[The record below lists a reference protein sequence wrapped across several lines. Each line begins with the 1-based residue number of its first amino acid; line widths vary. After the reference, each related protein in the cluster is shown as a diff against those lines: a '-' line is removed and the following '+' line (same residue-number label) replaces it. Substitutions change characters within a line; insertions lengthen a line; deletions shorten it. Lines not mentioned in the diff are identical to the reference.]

1 MDPIVRDA
9 LEMALFSA
17 RADLEEQ
24 DAAME
29 RAKRELETRMG
40 FWNRARER
48 MAALEEA
55 LRDAPA

>member
-1 MDPIVRDA
+1 MDPIVREA
-9 LEMALFSA
+9 LEAALSGA
-17 RADLEEQ
+17 RADLAEQ

-48 MAALEEA
+48 AAALEEA
-55 LRDAPA
+55 LHAGA